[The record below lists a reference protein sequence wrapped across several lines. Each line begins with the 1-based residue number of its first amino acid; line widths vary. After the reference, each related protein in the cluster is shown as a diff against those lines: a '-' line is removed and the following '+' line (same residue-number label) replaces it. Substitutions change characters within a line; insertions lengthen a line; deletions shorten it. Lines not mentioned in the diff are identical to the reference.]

1 MLRIVAP
8 EAPGVHLPLE
18 IGRSASEQRLQR
30 NAEFDVPSA
39 LFRKRLSTDQANKVW
54 IGLEEFEPSGQNMVD
69 LVPAVSVTA
78 RYRRFDSLV
87 PLGQRLLEHLA
98 VHRLLGREV
107 MQQALAPDA
116 DLSGDEVERCAVE
129 AAFGEETL
137 RSDDDRILRGQPTH
151 GREP

>member
-1 MLRIVAP
+1 
-8 EAPGVHLPLE
+8 
-18 IGRSASEQRLQR
+18 
-30 NAEFDVPSA
+30 
-39 LFRKRLSTDQANKVW
+39 
-54 IGLEEFEPSGQNMVD
+54 
-69 LVPAVSVTA
+69 
-78 RYRRFDSLV
+78 
-87 PLGQRLLEHLA
+87 
-98 VHRLLGREV
+98 